1 MLKQRKFKKFEK
13 AQHKKKR
20 ERERER
26 DEMMDDGAFEDE
38 EEEFDDD
45 ERYIPTLQ
53 QTLSKLRSRR
63 DAARENK
70 HGLRSSALFFAEN
83 CCVMSSA
90 LVKFV
95 VKKKKKMKMKNEDE
109 EETHDFATTTLT
121 TFEREKKSDVYAF
134 ASILH
139 EDGQHARAMEIMK
152 KKTGERGGNKEE
164 ENYLDEF

>member
-1 MLKQRKFKKFEK
+1 
-13 AQHKKKR
+13 
-20 ERERER
+20 
-26 DEMMDDGAFEDE
+26 MMDDGAFEDE

-45 ERYIPTLQ
+45 DERYVPTLQ

-95 VKKKKKMKMKNEDE
+95 VKKKKKKKMKMKNERFCDDDFDDVRTGKEIGRVRVRVHSPRGRATRASDGNHE
-109 EETHDFATTTLT
+109 EE
-121 TFEREKKSDVYAF
+121 ERRKRRKQRRGKLFRRVRRD
-134 ASILH
+134 
-139 EDGQHARAMEIMK
+139 
-152 KKTGERGGNKEE
+152 ERVSQSV
-164 ENYLDEF
+164 LV

>member
-1 MLKQRKFKKFEK
+1 
-13 AQHKKKR
+13 
-20 ERERER
+20 
-26 DEMMDDGAFEDE
+26 MDDGAFEDE

-45 ERYIPTLQ
+45 DERYVPTIQ

-63 DAARENK
+63 DSARENK
-70 HGLRSSALFFAEN
+70 YGLRSSALFFAEN

-95 VKKKKKMKMKNEDE
+95 VKKKKKKKMKMKNEDE

-152 KKTGERGGNKEE
+152 KK
-164 ENYLDEF
+164 